1 MSKCRLTE
9 SWPSVITT
17 VADCSWLPEQHKRKL
32 VADRIDEVITDY
44 YGSWIYSINLYSA
57 YM

>member
-1 MSKCRLTE
+1 MSLDRIVACCYNDL
-9 SWPSVITT
+9 
-17 VADCSWLPEQHKRKL
+17 ADCSWLPEQHKRKL